1 MTKVTNIA
9 VLEEFNLLILLAD
22 KVLIA
27 YHLDVVCPPTGPPIP
42 QADASVRKAPQ
53 KLSGSKDVGFFLA
66 GKMKDRVL
74 VFYQKRDGINS
85 IFKILEPVLQRAA
98 TSRSRW
104 LGNSSRR
111 GQTEFFREYDEF
123 YIPAETYGLN
133 MFQSSLAVAT
143 KRGMEVLT
151 LDKKITWGVPNLE
164 SQSQDTATRQ
174 HLDSIGQRLKD
185 LRPLGMFRLSEAEFL
200 VVFAE
205 CAVYVNKLGDISRSV
220 IMEFVGRA
228 NSACLYYP
236 FLILFNDDF
245 VEIRDAQSGRLKQ
258 VVTGQSIR
266 MLDDGGNA
274 TPGVAGGPA
283 SLGGGVNGL
292 GVQGHGAAPRT
303 VKVAMIHPEYERSY
317 VVVELVLKNDEQ
329 R

>member
-1 MTKVTNIA
+1 MTKVTQIA
-9 VLEEFNLLILLAD
+9 VLEEFNLLILLSD

-27 YHLDVVCPPTGPPIP
+27 YHLDVVCPPSGPPLP
-42 QADASVRKAPQ
+42 QTDASVRKAPQ

-111 GQTEFFREYDEF
+111 GSTEFFREYDEF

-164 SQSQDTATRQ
+164 SESKETKP
-174 HLDSIGQRLKD
+174 HLDLIGARLKD
-185 LRPLGMFRLSEAEFL
+185 LRPLGMFRLSEAEFI
-200 VVFAE
+200 VAFSE
-205 CAVYVNKLGDISRSV
+205 CAVYVNKLGDVSRSV
-220 IMEFVGRA
+220 TMEFVGRA
-228 NSACLYYP
+228 NTACLFYP
-236 FLILFNDDF
+236 YLILFNDEF

-258 VVTGQSIR
+258 VVTGQNIK

-283 SLGGGVNGL
+283 SLGGGINGL
-292 GVQGHGAAPRT
+292 GVQGFGAATRT
-303 VKVAMIHPEYERSY
+303 VKISMLHPGYERSY
-317 VVVELVLKNDEQ
+317 VVVELLLKTDQ
-329 R
+329 QP

>member
-1 MTKVTNIA
+1 MSKVTQMA
-9 VLEEFNLLILLAD
+9 VLEEFNLLILLSD

-27 YHLDVVCPPTGPPIP
+27 YHLDVVCPASGPPVP
-42 QADASVRKAPQ
+42 QTDASVRKAPQ

-85 IFKILEPVLQRAA
+85 IFKILEPVLQKSA

-133 MFQSSLAVAT
+133 MFHSSLAVAT
-143 KRGMEVLT
+143 KRGLEVLT

-164 SQSQDTATRQ
+164 SDEKETRSR
-174 HLDSIGQRLKD
+174 LETIASRLKD
-185 LRPLGMFRLSEAEFL
+185 LRPLGMFRVSEAEFL
-200 VVFAE
+200 VAFSE
-205 CAVYVNKLGDISRSV
+205 CAVYVNKLGDVSRSV

-228 NSACLYYP
+228 NHACLSYP
-236 FLILFNDDF
+236 YLILFNDDF

-258 VVTGQSIR
+258 VIAGRDMR

-274 TPGVAGGPA
+274 QAGQQAGASTGGGTNGVGVAGFQHGPR
-283 SLGGGVNGL
+283 S
-292 GVQGHGAAPRT
+292 
-303 VKVAMIHPEYERSY
+303 VKFALQHPEHEKSY
-317 VVVELVLKNDEQ
+317 VVVEMLMRREQ
-329 R
+329 Q